1 MHRLALLLV
10 LVGCRGDDK
19 HVLPKVTLADA
30 PPTPPKLD
38 TKAVEARVKE
48 MFPATQKPDI
58 AAQIAKLE
66 ASRASL
72 PEGERK
78 LIDRSIALIK
88 VGERVETEPD
98 KAKQRELQIQLVRDT
113 VSLYEDMAAVAPD
126 DLETN
131 AKVAGSLQLTADQIE
146 SLGIADVISPRS
158 VKQKAR
164 AIAERMIKVHA
175 TSSRAWALHADVTPY
190 SEPELRLRSFA
201 RCVKLEPSNA
211 ACKKY
216 LDDERVRYVRP
227 YCEGA
232 ERRPVKLEWR
242 AVSQTPIPGGST
254 VDYHYETYYVDPTV
268 TFSWN
273 DVVRVRSDET
283 RTTTHQADGKVVE
296 ETWPSVRF
304 ELAPGKQDAMLAWS
318 RALEARSAGYA
329 LFLDGKLQF
338 IERRA
343 QWEDSN
349 PGISNLKIEEV
360 CARTKQRVLPAL
372 E

>member
-1 MHRLALLLV
+1 MTLTDTPSLS
-10 LVGCRGDDK
+10 
-19 HVLPKVTLADA
+19 PKV
-30 PPTPPKLD
+30 D
-38 TKAVEARVKE
+38 TKAVEARIKD
-48 MFPATQKPDI
+48 MFPAAKKPDT

-66 ASRASL
+66 ASRATLS
-72 PEGERK
+72 EGERK
-78 LIDRSIALIK
+78 LIDRTIALIRA
-88 VGERVETEPD
+88 GERAETEKD
-98 KAKQRELQIQLVRDT
+98 KPTRRALEIQLVRDT
-113 VSLYEDMAAVAPD
+113 VSLYEDMAAAAPD
-126 DLETN
+126 DLDTN
-131 AKVAGSLQLTADQIE
+131 AKVASSLDLTAGQIE

-164 AIAERMIKVHA
+164 AIAERMLKVHA
-175 TSSRAWALHADVTPY
+175 TSSRAWALHAGVTPNT
-190 SEPELRLRSFA
+190 EPELRLRSFA
-201 RCVKLEPSNA
+201 RCVKLDPTNA
-211 ACKKY
+211 TCKKY
-216 LDDERVRYVRP
+216 LDDGRVRYLRP

-232 ERRPVKLEWR
+232 DRKPVKLEWR

-254 VDYHYETYYVDPTV
+254 VEYNYETYFAPTV

-318 RALEARSAGYA
+318 RALEARGAGYA

-343 QWEDSN
+343 QWEDST

-360 CARTKQRVLPAL
+360 CARTKQRPLPSFD
-372 E
+372 